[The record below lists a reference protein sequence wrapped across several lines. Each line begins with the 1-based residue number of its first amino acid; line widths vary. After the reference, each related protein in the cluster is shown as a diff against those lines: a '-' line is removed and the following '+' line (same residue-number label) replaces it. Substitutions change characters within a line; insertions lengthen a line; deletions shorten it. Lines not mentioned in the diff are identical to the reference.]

1 MNAVKELKPTVPLVV
16 RLAGT
21 NVEEGRK
28 ILKESG
34 LDLVTADTL
43 TEAAEKVVAVLK
55 ASGTH
60 GRERKAMSILIDER
74 TPVIIQGFTGDKGTF
89 HGKEM
94 MAYGTNLVGGVTPGK
109 GGKRHLDRP
118 VFNTVKEAVK
128 QAGAEASHHLRAGRV
143 LRRLDHGGGRRR
155 ASG

>member
-1 MNAVKELKPTVPLVV
+1 
-16 RLAGT
+16 
-21 NVEEGRK
+21 
-28 ILKESG
+28 
-34 LDLVTADTL
+34 
-43 TEAAEKVVAVLK
+43 
-55 ASGTH
+55 
-60 GRERKAMSILIDER
+60 MSILIDER

-128 QAGAEASHHLRAGRV
+128 AGGRRGHHHLRAGRV
-143 LRRLDHGGGRRR
+143 LRRLDHGGGGRGRPAHLRHHRRHSRRR
-155 ASG
+155 T